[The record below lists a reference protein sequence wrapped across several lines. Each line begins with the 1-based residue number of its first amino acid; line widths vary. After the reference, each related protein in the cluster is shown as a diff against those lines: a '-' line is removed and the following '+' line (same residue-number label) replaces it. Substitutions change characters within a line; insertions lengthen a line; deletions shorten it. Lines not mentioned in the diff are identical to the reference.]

1 MAEEHMTAAEI
12 EEFNESHTP
21 VIAPDEDFGLDPIE
35 NEEDFGIDEDF
46 GVNPDAGAACTGPE
60 CLAGDLAGGL

>member
-1 MAEEHMTAAEI
+1 MTEAEKEEFEEEHTA
-12 EEFNESHTP
+12 
-21 VIAPDEDFGLDPIE
+21 VVAPDEDFGLDPIT
-35 NEEDFGIDEDF
+35 NDGDF